1 MPPIAAPEPP
11 RSSAPAAPLAGA
23 SAERPGGAVDPEAGA
38 AARRGIVAL
47 LQTADLLRR
56 RFVQLLAPHGVS
68 LQQYNVLRIL
78 RGAGDA
84 PLAAHEIADRMIEQ
98 APGVTRLLDRLEA
111 QGWVT
116 RVRCPDDRRVVH
128 CRLAPGGAALLARVD
143 ALVDAEAVAALRPL
157 SAGQQYA
164 LAALLTPLRDGSAGQ
179 PR

>member
-1 MPPIAAPEPP
+1 
-11 RSSAPAAPLAGA
+11 
-23 SAERPGGAVDPEAGA
+23 
-38 AARRGIVAL
+38 VA
-47 LQTADLLRR
+47 
-56 RFVQLLAPHGVS
+56 
-68 LQQYNVLRIL
+68 
-78 RGAGDA
+78 
-84 PLAAHEIADRMIEQ
+84 
-98 APGVTRLLDRLEA
+98 
-111 QGWVT
+111 